1 MWVFRFGGFRG
12 CCIFSG
18 KCHVSLSS
26 DPTFDTYIGSNA
38 GSDDNDIRRVHTLIP
53 RMLSNAGL
61 DDSDIHQMH
70 TLKAYVEYG
79 IHTPIANTGSY
90 TCVLGTSGT
99 WQSLPASRIF
109 LFSFLFFESEESKVI
124 CPELTLSSRLVKWWY
139 QNKWWCQNKSWYGV
153 ATISRLLQIIGLFC
167 RIQSLL

>member
-26 DPTFDTYIGSNA
+26 NPAFDTYIGSNA

-109 LFSFLFFESEESKVI
+109 LFSFLSLNQKSLK
-124 CPELTLSSRLVKWWY
+124 LSAQSWLCQVDLSNDDIRTNDDVRTNHDMGWLRLVGSFK
-139 QNKWWCQNKSWYGV
+139 
-153 ATISRLLQIIGLFC
+153 L
-167 RIQSLL
+167 